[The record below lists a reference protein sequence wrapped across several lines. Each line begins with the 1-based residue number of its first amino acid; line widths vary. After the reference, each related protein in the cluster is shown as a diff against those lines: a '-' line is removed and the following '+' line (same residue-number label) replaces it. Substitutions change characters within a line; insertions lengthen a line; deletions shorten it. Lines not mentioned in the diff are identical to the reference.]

1 MNASVRGLSATGLKA
16 DAVSL
21 LVHRCETASP
31 GAGDGVGVGVAVGV
45 GDGAGG
51 GVGIGVGEGV
61 DVVAGVGVGGAPTAV
76 TTSRW
81 SLRLHFELVR
91 SFVYASVSVWP
102 PAGSGV
108 VAL

>member
-1 MNASVRGLSATGLKA
+1 MNTSVLGLSATGLKA

-21 LVHRCETASP
+21 LVHRCETESP
-31 GAGDGVGVGVAVGV
+31 GDGVGAGVAVGV
-45 GDGAGG
+45 GDG
-51 GVGIGVGEGV
+51 V
-61 DVVAGVGVGGAPTAV
+61 GVGVGVAAGPKSV

-91 SFVYASVSVWP
+91 SFVYASVSVCP
-102 PAGSGV
+102 PAGIDV